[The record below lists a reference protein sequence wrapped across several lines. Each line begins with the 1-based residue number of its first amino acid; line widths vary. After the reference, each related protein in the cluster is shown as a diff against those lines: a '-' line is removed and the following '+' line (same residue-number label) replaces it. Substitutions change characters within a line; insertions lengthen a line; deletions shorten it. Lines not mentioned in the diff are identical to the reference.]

1 MQYNRSI
8 FWILL
13 LLIPLLTS
21 AQDHKSR
28 YSTQK
33 AIKELSKSLDENL
46 ADSILAKNYIQLAQS
61 FAIKKQYDKAEENY
75 KKAKAIYVKIK
86 DKQNNALVERE
97 LAKLLELQGKITK
110 AIESYELAGQLSN
123 QADMKSLNQND
134 ANRLK
139 LQNNPKEQSK
149 FIVSNVNLSDKIQST
164 SEQQF
169 ALKQKAQLDLKENKL
184 EEALVSLE
192 EAQEIAVSPME
203 TMELTQQMAD
213 VYSKADRKE
222 EALAMSKK
230 AVEVAKKID
239 DPSLQIEQMKILSS
253 NYAETKD
260 SIAAMEVLE
269 DAYEVAIKGSSIKE
283 ANQMLKEL
291 TEKYLKEHNTQ
302 KALELYADFAQQLDS
317 LIDTDSTLIDSR
329 FLEIQEQ
336 RISQLEKERELKD
349 KLIQTQNTINYVLI
363 AVIILILVFIIF
375 IVRTLYSITK
385 KNKKIALQSLRREM
399 NPHFIFNSLNSVN
412 QFIAQNDELEA
423 NKYLTSY
430 SRLMRSTMENS
441 NKDFI
446 PLSTELEHLKE
457 YLDLERL
464 RFHDKFTYTLTV
476 DPQIDTDFVLV
487 PNMLIQPQLENAIW
501 HGLRY
506 REEKGLLQIN
516 IEQKDQLISIK
527 IEDNGIGLQKSV
539 EMKTSHQKKH
549 HSRGLKNTYER
560 ISLLNSLY
568 KSNIKITITDKS
580 EEESGVIVQ
589 IEFPI
594 NIK

>member
-1 MQYNRSI
+1 MQHKRSI
-8 FWILL
+8 FWIFL
-13 LLIPLLTS
+13 LLIPLLGS
-21 AQDHKSR
+21 AQDRKSR
-28 YSTQK
+28 YSTTK

-61 FAIKKQYDKAEENY
+61 FAVKKQYDKAEENY
-75 KKAKAIYVKIK
+75 RKAKAIYIKIK
-86 DKQNNALVERE
+86 DTPNNALVERE
-97 LAKLLELQGKITK
+97 IAKLLELQNKIPE
-110 AIESYELAGQLSN
+110 AIKSYELAGKLTTQSEV
-123 QADMKSLNQND
+123 MRLNQND

-139 LQNNPKEQSK
+139 IKNNPKAQSQL
-149 FIVSNVNLSDKIQST
+149 IVSNVGLSEKIQST

-169 ALKQKAQLDLKENKL
+169 ALQQKAQLDVKENKL
-184 EEALVSLE
+184 EDALMSLE
-192 EAQEIAVSPME
+192 EAQEIAISPME
-203 TMELTQQMAD
+203 TVELSQQMAD
-213 VYSKADRKE
+213 IYTKADRKE
-222 EALAMSKK
+222 EAIEMKKK
-230 AVEVAKKID
+230 AVEVAKEMD

-253 NYAETKD
+253 SYAD
-260 SIAAMEVLE
+260 SDNSEAAMEILE
-269 DAYEVAIKGSSIKE
+269 DAYDVAIKGSSIKE
-283 ANQMLKEL
+283 ANEMLKQL
-291 TEKYLKEHNTQ
+291 TAKHLKERNTQ
-302 KALELYADFAQQLDS
+302 KALDLYADFAQQLDS

-336 RISQLEKERELKD
+336 RISQLEKERALKD

-363 AVIILILVFIIF
+363 AVIILILVFIFF
-375 IVRTLYSITK
+375 IGHTLYSITK

-430 SRLMRSTMENS
+430 SRLMRTTMENS

-446 PLSTELEHLKE
+446 PLSTELEHLTE

-464 RFHDKFTYTLTV
+464 RFQDKFTYKLTV

-506 REEKGLLQIN
+506 RDEKGLLQLSIG
-516 IEQKDQLISIK
+516 QKDQLIIIS
-527 IEDNGIGLQKSV
+527 IEDNGIGLQKSM

-549 HSRGLKNTYER
+549 NSRGLKNTDER
-560 ISLLNSLY
+560 INLLNSLY
-568 KSNIKITITDKS
+568 KSKIKFTITDKKGD
-580 EEESGVIVQ
+580 ESGVIVT
-589 IEFPI
+589 IEFPV

>member
-1 MQYNRSI
+1 MKYKRSI

-13 LLIPLLTS
+13 LLIPLLGS
-21 AQDHKSR
+21 AQDRKSS

-86 DKQNNALVERE
+86 DLPNNALVERE
-97 LAKLLELQGKITK
+97 LAKLLELRNKIPE
-110 AIESYELAGQLSN
+110 AIESYELAGKLAT
-123 QADMKSLNQND
+123 QAEMKRLNQND
-134 ANRLK
+134 ANRLRM
-139 LQNNPKEQSK
+139 QNNPEAQSQ
-149 FIVSNVNLSDKIQST
+149 FIVSNVNLSKKIQST

-169 ALKQKAQLDLKENKL
+169 ALQQKVQLDLKENKL
-184 EEALVSLE
+184 EDALMSLE
-192 EAQEIAVSPME
+192 EAQEMAVSPME
-203 TMELTQQMAD
+203 TVELSQQMAD
-213 VYSKADRKE
+213 VYTKADRKE
-222 EALAMSKK
+222 EAIKMKRK
-230 AVEVAKKID
+230 AVEVAKEMD
-239 DPSLQIEQMKILSS
+239 DPSLQIKQMKILSS
-253 NYAETKD
+253 SYDESDNSE
-260 SIAAMEVLE
+260 AAMEVLE
-269 DAYEVAIKGSSIKE
+269 DAYNVAIKGSSVKE
-283 ANQMLKEL
+283 ANEMLKQL
-291 TEKYLKEHNTQ
+291 TAKHLKERNTQ

-329 FLEIQEQ
+329 LLEIQEQ
-336 RISQLEKERELKD
+336 RISQLEKERALKD
-349 KLIQTQNTINYVLI
+349 ELIQTQNTINYVLI
-363 AVIILILVFIIF
+363 AVIILILVFIFF
-375 IVRTLYSITK
+375 IGRTLYSITK

-430 SRLMRSTMENS
+430 SRLMRTTMENS

-446 PLSTELEHLKE
+446 PLSTEIEHLKE

-464 RFHDKFTYTLTV
+464 RFHDKFTYTLTI

-506 REEKGLLQIN
+506 REDKGLLQLS
-516 IEQKDQLISIK
+516 IEQKGQLILIT
-527 IEDNGIGLQKSV
+527 IEDNGIGLQKSM

-549 HSRGLKNTYER
+549 NSRGLKNTDER
-560 ISLLNSLY
+560 INLLNSLY
-568 KSNIKITITDKS
+568 KSKIKFTIADKKGGK
-580 EEESGVIVQ
+580 SGVIVTL
-589 IEFPI
+589 EFPV

>member
-1 MQYNRSI
+1 MKYKRSI

-13 LLIPLLTS
+13 LLIPLLGS
-21 AQDHKSR
+21 AQDRKSS

-86 DKQNNALVERE
+86 DLPNNALVERE
-97 LAKLLELQGKITK
+97 LAKLLELRNKIPE
-110 AIESYELAGQLSN
+110 AIESYELAGKLAT
-123 QADMKSLNQND
+123 QAEIKRLNQND
-134 ANRLK
+134 ANRLRM
-139 LQNNPKEQSK
+139 QNNPEAQSQ
-149 FIVSNVNLSDKIQST
+149 FIVSNVNLSEKIQST

-169 ALKQKAQLDLKENKL
+169 ALQQKVQLDLKENKL
-184 EEALVSLE
+184 EDALMSLE
-192 EAQEIAVSPME
+192 EAQEMAVSPME
-203 TMELTQQMAD
+203 TVELSQQMAD
-213 VYSKADRKE
+213 VYTKADRKE
-222 EALAMSKK
+222 EAIKMKRK
-230 AVEVAKKID
+230 AVEVAKEMD
-239 DPSLQIEQMKILSS
+239 DPSLQIKQMKILSS
-253 NYAETKD
+253 SYDESDNSE
-260 SIAAMEVLE
+260 AAMEVLE
-269 DAYEVAIKGSSIKE
+269 DAYNVAIKGSSVKE
-283 ANQMLKEL
+283 ANEMLKQL
-291 TEKYLKEHNTQ
+291 TAKHLKERNTQ

-336 RISQLEKERELKD
+336 RISQLEKERALKD
-349 KLIQTQNTINYVLI
+349 ELIQTQNTINYVLI
-363 AVIILILVFIIF
+363 VVIILILVFIFF
-375 IVRTLYSITK
+375 IGRTLYSITK

-430 SRLMRSTMENS
+430 SRLMRTTMENS

-446 PLSTELEHLKE
+446 PLSTEIEHLKE

-464 RFHDKFTYTLTV
+464 RFHDKFTYTLTI

-506 REEKGLLQIN
+506 RDDKGLLQLS
-516 IEQKDQLISIK
+516 IEQKGQLILIT
-527 IEDNGIGLQKSV
+527 IEDDGIGLQKSM

-549 HSRGLKNTYER
+549 NSRGLKNTDER
-560 ISLLNSLY
+560 INLLNSLY
-568 KSNIKITITDKS
+568 KSKIKFTIADKKGGK
-580 EEESGVIVQ
+580 SGVIVTL
-589 IEFPI
+589 EFPV